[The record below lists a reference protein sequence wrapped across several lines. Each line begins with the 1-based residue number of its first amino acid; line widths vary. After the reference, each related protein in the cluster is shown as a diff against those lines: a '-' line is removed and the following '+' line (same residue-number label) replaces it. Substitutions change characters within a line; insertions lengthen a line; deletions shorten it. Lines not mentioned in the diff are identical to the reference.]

1 MSVFTTR
8 FAIFRATKTEGQCR
22 QGGDRSALVSD
33 GGHPSL
39 PPSLPRG
46 PLTFS
51 CLEPHDLLRG
61 DARIRAS
68 DVKVLWFLSN
78 RQEVGKGKKDGRK
91 GEEGG
96 REGKRGRQG

>member
-1 MSVFTTR
+1 VFTTR
-8 FAIFRATKTEGQCR
+8 FAMFRATKTEGQGR
-22 QGGDRSALVSD
+22 QGEDRLALVSD

-39 PPSLPRG
+39 PPSPVA
-46 PLTFS
+46 PSLTFS

-68 DVKVLWFLSN
+68 DVKVLWFLSVK
-78 RQEVGKGKKDGRK
+78 QEVGKGKEDGRK